1 MIFFLF
7 LNFSSDSLL
16 YSQYVKGH
24 FFLTDNKKFSV
35 AEKRGY
41 AFLVFTGYPYYL
53 NSDIYYVLRTPTTT
67 FIDTPI
73 KIFEDPPS
81 TRPPYDGSPCLVI
94 DSSYNFKLH
103 IFWNSERN
111 LGGYPFWWQTD
122 IFYSYSA
129 PGYINFPVI
138 ENVSRDTNSFDLFP
152 SATCDLNNKIYLVF
166 WKIKQSEESIYLAER
181 DNWGYWFNRKITEEN
196 EMAENPHI
204 ITLYNNDKVIF
215 YYEALLQKILAR
227 KFKNNIFQG
236 PFEIARGYDYA
247 VNYNNSEIYIT
258 YIRNDSLFLKI
269 TDYNFNTK
277 NNLFLEE
284 GGGLS
289 INKSSSIFFTDTLF
303 IFYEKGNNI
312 NSDIYLIK
320 YIYPLIEKNLFV
332 TSLGKNENPLPLI
345 TSEGEF
351 FVFFQS
357 DRSKYTGT
365 LPLGSSHI
373 YFKKRTFT
381 YNYKKD
387 KKEFL
392 TFSLP
397 PDKKEIEIY
406 NLSGRKIRE
415 KFKGGIYFLKNKK
428 GERIKCILF

>member
-1 MIFFLF
+1 MILFLF
-7 LNFSSDSLL
+7 LTFSSDSLL
-16 YSQYVKGH
+16 YSNYVRGH
-24 FFLTDNKKFSV
+24 YFLTDNKKFSM
-35 AEKRGY
+35 AEKNGY
-41 AFLVFTGYPYYL
+41 AFLVFTGYPHYL

-81 TRPPYDGSPCLVI
+81 TRPPYDGSPVLVV

-122 IFYSYSA
+122 IFYSYSTS
-129 PGYINFPVI
+129 GYMYFPVI
-138 ENVSRDTNSFDLFP
+138 ENVSKDTLSFDLFP
-152 SATCDLNNKIYLVF
+152 SATCDLNNKIYAVY
-166 WKIKQSEESIYLAER
+166 WKIKQGEESIYLAER
-181 DNWGYWFNRKITEEN
+181 DNWGNWINKKITGEN
-196 EMAENPHI
+196 EIAENPLI
-204 ITLYNNDKVIF
+204 ITLYNDDKVIF
-215 YYEALLQKILAR
+215 YYEVLLKKILAR
-227 KFKNNIFQG
+227 KFRNNIFQG
-236 PFEIARGYDYA
+236 PFEIARGYYYA

-258 YIRNDSLFLKI
+258 YIKNDSLFLKI
-269 TDYNFNTK
+269 TDYNFNEK

-284 GGGLS
+284 GEGLS
-289 INKSSSIFFTDTLF
+289 INGPSSIFFNDTLF

-320 YIYPLIEKNLFV
+320 YISPLIEKKLFV

-415 KFKGGIYFLKNKK
+415 KFKGGIYFLKDKK
-428 GERIKCILF
+428 GERFKCILF